1 MLLVDK
7 VPIEGFNVVSNVA
20 CDESQATGD
29 PDIVRK
35 LSAEGVFNA
44 AENRDDRKKMNPF
57 QPIRNAC
64 IEVVDTSVDFL
75 VGLHKQSLF
84 VDTIIVVVVPK
95 ACEVMGN
102 ALTIYSDK
110 TDALTQNQMQAV
122 SRIIRTS
129 LQLEGLQHGESTGAS
144 TSMDTIGDT
153 SISKPAEMLDNP
165 FKDLLLKSVTL
176 NSAALVGEVGSG
188 KAFIDF
194 DGD

>member
-1 MLLVDK
+1 MARHLRLPNENPEIAALQAKPYAIAKLGSAAGPLL
-7 VPIEGFNVVSNVA
+7 F
-20 CDESQATGD
+20 
-29 PDIVRK
+29 IV
-35 LSAEGVFNA
+35 F
-44 AENRDDRKKMNPF
+44 
-57 QPIRNAC
+57 
-64 IEVVDTSVDFL
+64 SVKFL
-75 VGLHKQSLF
+75 VGLPKQSLF

-144 TSMDTIGDT
+144 TSMDTIDDT

-194 DGD
+194 GGD